1 MIYPSPALR
10 SMKGVKGVLAQ
21 RNLRE
26 VQGIVEDALVEY
38 VEERSEDPAMKYA
51 KDILLAGGKR
61 FRPVLGCL
69 AYEAAGATLDDKML
83 RAALSMEI
91 IHTATLVHDDI
102 YDQAKLRRGRPTLHS
117 QHGLA
122 HGIIS
127 GDYLFTLG
135 YWLGAEQGQ
144 DVIRV
149 IAEACVGLANG
160 ELLQFDH
167 IGDLGTSPEDYY
179 RIIDGKTAGPI
190 AAGCKVAG
198 MVANAGEDIIDALET
213 FGWEVGR
220 AFQMVDDLLDL
231 TGNPRMGK
239 PRGTDIYEGK
249 MTLPIIHAL
258 TTLHGNDRENLEDVL
273 MDFSEVR
280 WDELIDLLETSG
292 SINYVRSLIDSH
304 IQRAVESLTI
314 LPNSSQIE
322 LMIEF
327 ARKSAIRSI

>member
-1 MIYPSPALR
+1 
-10 SMKGVKGVLAQ
+10 MKGVKGVLAL
-21 RNLRE
+21 RNLKE
-26 VQGIVEDALVEY
+26 VQAIVDKALIDY
-38 VEERSEDPAMKYA
+38 VEERSKDPAMKYA

-69 AYEAAGATLDDKML
+69 AYEAAGATLDEKML
-83 RAALSMEI
+83 RSALSAEI

-117 QHGLA
+117 QHGIA

-135 YWLGAEQGQ
+135 YWLGAEQGP
-144 DVIRV
+144 DVIRTL
-149 IAEACVGLANG
+149 AETCVGLANG
-160 ELLQFDH
+160 ELMQFEH

-179 RIIDGKTAGPI
+179 EIIDGKTAGPI
-190 AAGCKVAG
+190 ASVCKVAG
-198 MVANAGEDIIDALET
+198 MVAEAPKEIIDALEN

-273 MDFSEVR
+273 MDFGEDR
-280 WDELIDLLETSG
+280 WNELFELLEVSG
-292 SINYVRSLIDSH
+292 SIGYVRSLIDSH
-304 IQRAVESLTI
+304 IQRAIESLGT
-314 LPNSSQIE
+314 LPNSGQIQ

-327 ARKSAIRSI
+327 ARKSALRST

>member
-1 MIYPSPALR
+1 
-10 SMKGVKGVLAQ
+10 MKGIKGVLAQ

-26 VQGIVEDALVEY
+26 VQGIVEKALIEY
-38 VEERSEDPAMKYA
+38 VDERSEDPAMKYA

-83 RAALSMEI
+83 RTALSAEI

-117 QHGLA
+117 QHGIA

-135 YWLGAEQGQ
+135 YWLGAEQGPE
-144 DVIRV
+144 VIKV
-149 IAEACVGLANG
+149 LAETCIGLANG

-190 AAGCKVAG
+190 AGGCKVAG
-198 MVANAGEDIIDALET
+198 MVANADQEIVEALES
-213 FGWEVGR
+213 FGWEVGS

-258 TTLHGNDRENLEDVL
+258 TTLHGNNRENLEDVL
-273 MDFSEVR
+273 MDFSEDR
-280 WDELIDLLETSG
+280 WDELIELLEVSG
-292 SINYVRSLIDSH
+292 SIGYVRSLIDSH
-304 IQRAVESLTI
+304 IQRAVESLAI
-314 LPNSSQIE
+314 LPNSGQIE

-327 ARKSAIRSI
+327 ARKSALRST